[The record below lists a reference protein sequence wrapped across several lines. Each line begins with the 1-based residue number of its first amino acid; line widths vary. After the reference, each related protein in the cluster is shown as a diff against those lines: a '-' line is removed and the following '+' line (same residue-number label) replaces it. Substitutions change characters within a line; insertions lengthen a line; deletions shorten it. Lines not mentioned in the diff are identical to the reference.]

1 MQHAR
6 PHWLRTLSASL
17 ASLAV
22 LSSTAAAAVRTPSAH
37 AALHHRPLAS
47 KSAIRRL
54 EVRVLADERAP
65 RFVPPGPAID
75 ISSLKG
81 KKVFL
86 IPQAPNP
93 FVNGITASMQR
104 IAKKT
109 GIDLI
114 VYPNQGLA
122 SQWVQGMEEAIAQ
135 KVNLIVLSAAPDP
148 RELQPQLQQA
158 KAAHIPV
165 LVTHFYDQSDPL
177 PPKCLACAAGV
188 SAIVPAPFD
197 RAGRDEADWIML
209 HTHFHAHVLIVGA
222 TEDIVTRGIIKTMKH
237 EYATYCGSACSTKVI
252 LIPPSQWGTK
262 VEPEVA
268 SALTADPSLNVVDN
282 LFDAQV
288 PGAVQ
293 AITTLGKK
301 IPVVSFNGSTSALE
315 YIKNHDVAAMDVGE
329 SVDWIG
335 YASFDQAF
343 RLLLKK
349 KPGNDV
355 LPLRIWDASNIAG
368 VGNPPNLLDGYGH
381 AYVTGFDKLWGLK
394 A

>member
-1 MQHAR
+1 MERSR
-6 PHWLRTLSASL
+6 PTRRRRLSASL
-17 ASLAV
+17 AGLAT
-22 LSSTAAAAVRTPSAH
+22 LSSVVAGAIVAPSASAARAAAKAPKK
-37 AALHHRPLAS
+37 AAQV
-47 KSAIRRL
+47 L
-54 EVRVLADERAP
+54 EARVLADERAP
-65 RFVPPGPAID
+65 RFVPPGPPID
-75 ISSLKG
+75 ITSLKG

-104 IAKKT
+104 IAKRT
-109 GIDLI
+109 GINLI

-148 RELQPQLQQA
+148 RELQPQLEQA

-177 PPKCLACAAGV
+177 PPRCLACAAGV

-222 TEDIVTRGIIKTMKH
+222 TEDIVTQGIVKTMQH

-268 SALTADPSLNVVDN
+268 SALTADPALNVVDN

-301 IPVVSFNGSTSALE
+301 IPVVSFDGSTSALS
-315 YIKNHDVAAMDVGE
+315 YIGHHDVAAMDVGE

-349 KPGNDV
+349 APGNDV
-355 LPLRIWDASNIAG
+355 LPLRIWDASNISGAG
-368 VGNPPNLLDGYGH
+368 TPPNLLDGYGRS
-381 AYVTGFDKLWGLK
+381 YVTGFDKLWGLK
-394 A
+394 P